1 MSAGRGRGPLL
12 LTGAAG
18 AVLALAAGAP
28 TWVTGSVPTAT
39 GTAAV
44 VATGRDGAPAATALA
59 LVSLAAVV
67 ASTLGRRL
75 ARTVAALVLV
85 LGGAGTVLA
94 SLAVATAP
102 QDALAAPARA
112 ASGTTGAVLAG
123 EPSVRPW
130 PVVSAAGGA
139 LVLVAGAGVLLRSRR
154 WAREGDPAATST
166 RHERDATRIRTAPA
180 PGDDPAA
187 AWDSLTHGED
197 PTR

>member
-1 MSAGRGRGPLL
+1 VNAARERGSLL
-12 LTGAAG
+12 LTAAAG

-28 TWVTGSVPTAT
+28 TWVTGSVRTAT
-39 GTAAV
+39 GSAAV
-44 VATGRDGAPAATALA
+44 AVDGRDAAPVATALA

-85 LGGAGTVLA
+85 LGGAGTVFA
-94 SLAVATAP
+94 SLTVAGAP
-102 QDALAAPARA
+102 QAALAAPARA
-112 ASGTTGAVLAG
+112 ASGTTGSPLDG
-123 EPSVRPW
+123 DPSVRPW
-130 PVVSAAGGA
+130 PLVSAAGGA
-139 LVLVAGAGVLLRSRR
+139 LVLVAGAGVLARSRR
-154 WAREGDPAATST
+154 WAREAPATATSS
-166 RHERDATRIRTAPA
+166 RHEREATRRTAPPA

>member
-1 MSAGRGRGPLL
+1 VSAGRGRGPLL
-12 LTGAAG
+12 LAAAAG

-28 TWVTGSVPTAT
+28 TWVTGSVRTAT

-44 VATGRDGAPAATALA
+44 VAGGRDAAPVATALA

-75 ARTVAALVLV
+75 ARTAAAVVLV
-85 LGGAGTVLA
+85 LGGAGTVLT

-102 QDALAAPARA
+102 QDALTAPARA
-112 ASGTTGAVLAG
+112 ASGTTGVTLRG

-130 PVVSAAGGA
+130 PVVSAAGGG
-139 LVLVAGAGVLLRSRR
+139 LVLLAGAGVLVGSRR
-154 WAREGDPAATST
+154 WARAAAPVPASA
-166 RHERDATRIRTAPA
+166 RHERDASRAA